1 MAGDG
6 VAGEGEGDL
15 TRLLETV
22 ELEPGKN
29 GAGVCTN
36 ERVAPGSVTV
46 RPETA
51 IEGSEASTNE
61 REALDVGTGSVSV
74 TVFSESVEG
83 SAM

>member
-15 TRLLETV
+15 TRFLETV

-36 ERVAPGSVTV
+36 ERVA
-46 RPETA
+46 
-51 IEGSEASTNE
+51 I
-61 REALDVGTGSVSV
+61 DVGTGSVSV
-74 TVFSESVEG
+74 TVFSESDKG
-83 SAM
+83 SVR

>member
-15 TRLLETV
+15 TRFLETV

-36 ERVAPGSVTV
+36 ERVAPGSV
-46 RPETA
+46 RSETA

-61 REALDVGTGSVSV
+61 RVELDVGTGSVSV
-74 TVFSESVEG
+74 TVFSESVKG